1 MTKVKELN
9 AIEKLEAVKLA
20 MEAFG
25 YSFEAMTVAEAFT
38 MFRTLDNAMQ
48 LEMSA
53 MRQAT
58 YAAYV
63 GE

>member
-1 MTKVKELN
+1 MAKVKELN

-48 LEMSA
+48 LEMIA
-53 MRQAT
+53 MRQAAE
-58 YAAYV
+58 AAY
-63 GE
+63 